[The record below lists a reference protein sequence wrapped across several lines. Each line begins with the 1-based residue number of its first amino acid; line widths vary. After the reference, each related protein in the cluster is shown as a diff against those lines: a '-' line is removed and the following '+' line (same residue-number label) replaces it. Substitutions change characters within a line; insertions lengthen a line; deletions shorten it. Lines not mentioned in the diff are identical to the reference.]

1 MEMNIESAKPIVVK
15 IGGSTFGSG
24 DTTVEDLVS
33 LQRRGIV
40 PVLVHGGGN
49 RVTEWLGKMGI
60 STSFVR
66 GQRVTDRKTL
76 DVVIAVLTGL
86 VNKEL
91 VAAINLSGGKAI
103 GISGIDGGLIQGRIE
118 SPDMGYMGQV
128 IKVNTEPIEAILDAG
143 YIPVVAPGGLKLPA
157 EDDDPVM
164 LLNINGDVTAGEL
177 ARALKAEG
185 LIFLTDVPG
194 VCDNAGKLLPKLS
207 AAEASALFASGV
219 ISGGMIPKVEA
230 CLRAREIG
238 SSAQIIDGRSPHV
251 LLAAIQDQAPG
262 TKIQ

>member
-1 MEMNIESAKPIVVK
+1 MTANLKKPIVIK
-15 IGGSTFGSG
+15 IGGSTFSGG

-33 LQRRGIV
+33 LQQKDIL
-40 PVLVHGGGN
+40 PVVVHGGGN

-86 VNKEL
+86 INKEL

-128 IKVNTEPIEAILDAG
+128 IKVNIEPIEAILDAG
-143 YIPVVAPGGLKLPA
+143 YIPVVAPSGLKLPA

-177 ARALKAEG
+177 ALALKAER

-194 VCDNAGKLLPKLS
+194 VCDNSGKLLPKLS
-207 AAEASALFASGV
+207 AAEAGALLASGV

-238 SSAQIIDGRSPHV
+238 SSAQIIDGRLPHV

-262 TKIQ
+262 TEIQ